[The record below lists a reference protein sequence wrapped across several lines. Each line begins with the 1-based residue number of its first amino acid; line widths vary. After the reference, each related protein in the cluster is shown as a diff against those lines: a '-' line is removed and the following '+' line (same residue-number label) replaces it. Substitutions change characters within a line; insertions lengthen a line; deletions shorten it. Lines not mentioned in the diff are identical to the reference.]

1 MKKSLLS
8 CFLFLFVAVSMA
20 MAQTRTISGKV
31 TSAEGGEAMVGVSVA
46 VRGTTMGTL
55 TDENGT
61 FTLEVPVNR
70 TLTFNYIG
78 YIAQE
83 VIVRNQSTINIA
95 LVSDDN
101 AIEEVVVTG
110 MGQRLDKR
118 SFTGASTQ
126 ISGADAHI
134 GGLADPSRGLE
145 GRVSGVSV
153 QNVSGTFGTAPKIR
167 VRGATSIYGSSK
179 PLWVIDGIIV
189 EDVADVPADDL
200 SSGDALTLISSAVA
214 GLNADDIETFQIL
227 KDGAATSIYGARA
240 MAGVIVITTK
250 KGSAGRSAINYS
262 GEYTTRAVPRYNE
275 FNIMN
280 SQEQMSVYQD
290 MNQKGYLRLAG
301 TAVASSS
308 GVYGKMY
315 ELINKGELP
324 NDLFTNNKHINEYL
338 REAEYRNTDW
348 FSELFSP
355 NLQHNHSVSMSSG
368 NEKSQYYASV
378 SALGDQGWAKQSDV
392 NRYTANLN
400 ANFNILENLRLNVIT
415 SGSHRSQKAPGTLG
429 QSTDV
434 VFGEV
439 KRDFDI
445 NPYSYAMNTSRTL
458 DPNTFYTRN
467 YAPFNIL
474 HELENNY
481 MDINVS
487 DVKFQGELKWKVLD
501 NLELGGLG
509 AIRYQGT
516 AQHHHVRDESN
527 QATAHRWMP
536 TSTIRDANPYLYKDP
551 ENPFAIPVTV
561 LPEGGIYNRT
571 DYNMVSTDFRFTAQY
586 DKNFGYKHTLNLF
599 GATTFNTVERSDNW
613 FRGWGMQYEMGE
625 IPFTNYLVFKRGQEE
640 NTQYYSLGNTRSKE
654 VAFVGNGTYTYD
666 SKYIVNG
673 TLRYEGSNRLGR
685 TTSARWMPT
694 WNISGAWNMHNEDF
708 FMDLR
713 PYMSHFTL
721 KSSYSLTGDRGP
733 SFVTNSRVVIKSYNP
748 WRPSTGD
755 NESGLNI
762 ENLENSELT
771 YEKKHELNI
780 GLNAGF
786 LDNRINVEFDWFK
799 RNNFDLIGIVNT
811 QGMGGEISKYGNVA
825 SMTSNGTE
833 LSLTAHIIKNPEF
846 QWTSNFIFTHVKTK
860 VTELDT
866 RSRVIDLITGS
877 GFAVEGRPV
886 RSLFSVPFLGLNNEG
901 LPTFLNENNE
911 ETITEVYFQ
920 EREELDFLNYSGSI
934 DPVNVGSFG
943 NIFSY
948 KNFRLNVFLTYS
960 FGNVIRL
967 DPVFK
972 KEYSDLTAT
981 PKEFKNRWVVPGD
994 EHITDVP
1001 TIASIR
1007 QNRNNSNLAY
1017 AYNTYNYS
1025 TARVAKGDFIRV
1037 KDVSFGY
1044 EFPKDMITPWKL
1056 SSLGL
1061 RVNATN
1067 LFLIYADKKLNGQD
1081 PEFINSGG
1089 VAAPIPR
1096 QYTLTLKVGL

>member
-8 CFLFLFVAVSMA
+8 CFLFLFVAVSA
-20 MAQTRTISGKV
+20 MAQTRTINGKV

-61 FTLEVPVNR
+61 FTLDVPVNR
-70 TLTFNYIG
+70 TLTFKYIG

-83 VIVRNQSTINIA
+83 VIVRDQSTINIV

-301 TAVASSS
+301 TSNAASS

-315 ELINKGELP
+315 ELINNGELT
-324 NDLFTNNKHINEYL
+324 NDLFTNGKFTNEYL

-348 FSELFSP
+348 FSQLFSP

-368 NEKSQYYASV
+368 NERSQYYASV

-415 SGSHRSQKAPGTLG
+415 SGSHRTQKAPGTLG

-516 AQHHHVRDESN
+516 AQHHHVKDESN

-536 TSTIRDANPYLYKDP
+536 TSTIRDANPYLYKNP